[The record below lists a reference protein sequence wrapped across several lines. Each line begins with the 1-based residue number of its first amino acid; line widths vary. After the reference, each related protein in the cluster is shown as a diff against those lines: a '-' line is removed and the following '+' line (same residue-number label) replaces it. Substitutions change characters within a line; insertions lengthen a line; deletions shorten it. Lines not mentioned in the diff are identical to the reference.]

1 MPTVFKALVVLV
13 LGLLLL
19 GGAGFG
25 GWYLYNT
32 YLVPEEGAAKKEEP
46 PPPKP
51 VTGFVRLPP
60 LVVPV
65 IGPNK
70 VEQFVT
76 VVVSMEVVQE
86 KLPIVQANM
95 PRLSDGFLTALYGA
109 VADKSVMKA
118 GLVNIPAVKEK
129 LMESAGKVVGQ
140 GIVINVLIQ
149 AVTQRNL

>member
-1 MPTVFKALVVLV
+1 MVKALVVLV
-13 LGLLLL
+13 LGLFLL
-19 GGAGFG
+19 GGAGYG

-32 YLVPEEGAAKKEEP
+32 YLVPHEDAPKKEE

-70 VEQFVT
+70 VEQFIT
-76 VVVSMEVVQE
+76 VVVAMEVVQE

-109 VADKSVMKA
+109 IADKSVMKA

-129 LMESAGKVVGQ
+129 LVESAAKIVGP
-140 GIVINVLIQ
+140 GVVINVLVQ

>member
-1 MPTVFKALVVLV
+1 M
-13 LGLLLL
+13 
-19 GGAGFG
+19 
-25 GWYLYNT
+25 
-32 YLVPEEGAAKKEEP
+32 
-46 PPPKP
+46 
-51 VTGFVRLPP
+51 TGFVRLPP

-70 VEQFVT
+70 VEQFIT
-76 VVVSMEVVQE
+76 VVVAMEVVQE

-109 VADKSVMKA
+109 IADKSVMKA

-129 LMESAGKVVGQ
+129 LVESAAKIVGP
-140 GIVINVLIQ
+140 GVVINVLVQ